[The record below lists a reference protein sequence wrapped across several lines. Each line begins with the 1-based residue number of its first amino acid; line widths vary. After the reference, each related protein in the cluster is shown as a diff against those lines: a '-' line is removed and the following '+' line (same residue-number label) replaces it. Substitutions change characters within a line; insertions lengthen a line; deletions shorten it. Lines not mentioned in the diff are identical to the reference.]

1 MLHIIGLLFWL
12 VVIPYCIGLIPA
24 NFITVKKRGPGFVML
39 AGYFVMWA
47 LFEVVA
53 IPAVLFV
60 KYDNFKVASNCF
72 MALGILC
79 AAAGVWLAYRNRKAC
94 KRGLAAG
101 SARVR
106 AGEATGTFPAG
117 KMSAEPGVLPDEKQ
131 KSDKG
136 VGSCKRI
143 MAGIAAQIRQM
154 SWAERIEWLLF
165 AALLGFQLYK
175 AAAYASFDG
184 DDAYYVVESLI
195 AQQADVMYRILP
207 YTGRPTDLD
216 IRHALAVFPM
226 WIAFLAKTS
235 GIHATIVSHTVMP
248 FVLIPLSY
256 LVYYEIGRR
265 LFHVEASGGRTEKTA
280 GKRPAGKQKGDGEV
294 FHRENL
300 PIFMILMAVFQIFGN
315 VSIYTNETFFLTRT
329 WQGKAVAGSLVIPAL
344 FWMFLWIFGD
354 GKEAGARRVKAAGS
368 GSARRQVEAAGNGAA
383 VRRTDATDES
393 ADRQKAKAAVHRTR
407 KRCDNAGLWLVFV
420 CINMTAGVCSSI
432 AVFLACILM
441 ALTALALAVTERD
454 FKVLLKMGAV
464 CIPNVVYM
472 AVYVVT
478 AYSYLLQ

>member
-1 MLHIIGLLFWL
+1 MRERQIMLRILGLLSLLFWL
-12 VVIPYCIGLIPA
+12 AVIPFGIGLIPA
-24 NFITVKKRGPGFVML
+24 NFISVKRRGPGFVLL

-60 KYDNFKVASNCF
+60 KYNNFKAASIVF
-72 MALGILC
+72 AVLSILC
-79 AAAGVWLAYRNRKAC
+79 AAAGLWLWYRTRKANRPGLISGVEYKSDLSDGKNDTC
-94 KRGLAAG
+94 VGLAGRVA
-101 SARVR
+101 AR
-106 AGEATGTFPAG
+106 
-117 KMSAEPGVLPDEKQ
+117 
-131 KSDKG
+131 
-136 VGSCKRI
+136 CRI
-143 MAGIAAQIRQM
+143 WLRDM

-165 AALLGFQLYK
+165 FVLLGFQLYK

-226 WIAFLAKTS
+226 WIAFVAKRS
-235 GIHATIVSHTVMP
+235 RIHATIVSHTIMP
-248 FVLIPLSY
+248 FLLIPLSY
-256 LVYYEIGRR
+256 LVYYQIGRQ
-265 LFHVEASGGRTEKTA
+265 LFWADPFHGKKGKMVRRQTDRKQTSGRQAEGV
-280 GKRPAGKQKGDGEV
+280 D
-294 FHRENL
+294 FLHRENL
-300 PIFMILMAVFQIFGN
+300 PIFMIVMALFQIFGN
-315 VSIYTNETFFLTRT
+315 VSIYTSETFFLTRT

-344 FWMFLWIFGD
+344 FWMFLWIFD
-354 GKEAGARRVKAAGS
+354 SGKEMQEESAAERKAVGAERESIARKLGGTARGAAGRKLDVTEKS
-368 GSARRQVEAAGNGAA
+368 TAG
-383 VRRTDATDES
+383 
-393 ADRQKAKAAVHRTR
+393 R
-407 KRCDNAGLWLVFV
+407 KPRKQYGDIGLWLVFV

-441 ALTALALAVTERD
+441 ALTALALAVVERD
-454 FKVLLKMGAV
+454 YRVILKMGAV

-478 AYSYLLQ
+478 AYSYLLK